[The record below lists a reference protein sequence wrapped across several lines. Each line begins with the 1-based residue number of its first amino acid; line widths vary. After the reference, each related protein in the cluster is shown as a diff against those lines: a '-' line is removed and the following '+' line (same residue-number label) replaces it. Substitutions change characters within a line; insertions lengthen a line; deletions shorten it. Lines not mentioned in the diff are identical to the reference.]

1 MAVITIS
8 RDPGSGGM
16 DIARKVAGAL
26 GYELANHD
34 TTDAI
39 LRQYGLTKF
48 SELYENVPSLLD
60 ILNADN
66 LLIVAMTNEI
76 LEALAKRG
84 NIVILGR
91 AGFAVLSKFA
101 DVLNVRVQAPFDQR
115 VKRVMEREGLTDL
128 PAAEQRIKDEDNVHR
143 KYVRRFY
150 NCEWDDPANFS
161 LALDTS
167 VLSVDAAASLIVEAA
182 KSVEQKARAG
192 DAVTTATIKEDPVL
206 ADAVARVLAK

>member
-16 DIARKVAGAL
+16 EVARKVAAAL
-26 GYELANHD
+26 GYEYADHA

-48 SELYENVPSLLD
+48 SDLYENAPSLLD

-91 AGFAVLSKFA
+91 AGFAVLGKYA
-101 DVLNVRVQAPFDQR
+101 DVLNVRVQAPFADR
-115 VKRVMEREGLTDL
+115 AKRMMEREGATDL
-128 PAAEQRIKDEDNVHR
+128 AAVEAQVKDEDAVHR

-150 NCEWDDPANFS
+150 NCEWDDPSNFS
-161 LALDTS
+161 LILDTS
-167 VLSVDAAASLIVEAA
+167 VLSVEAAARLIVDAA
-182 KSVEQKARAG
+182 KTVEQKARAG
-192 DAVTTATIKEDPVL
+192 DAVTTATLKDDPVL
-206 ADAVARVLAK
+206 DDAINRALGK

>member
-16 DIARKVAGAL
+16 EIARKVAETL
-26 GYELANHD
+26 GYEFADHV

-48 SELYENVPSLLD
+48 SELYENAPSLLD

-66 LLIVAMTNEI
+66 LLMVAMTNEI

-91 AGFAVLSKFA
+91 AGFAVLGKYA
-101 DVLNVRVQAPFDQR
+101 DVLNVRVQAPFADR
-115 VKRVMEREGLTDL
+115 VKRVMEREGLTDQ
-128 PAAEQRIKDEDNVHR
+128 PAAEERIREEDNVHR

-150 NCEWDDPANFS
+150 NCEWDDPANFT

-167 VLSVDAAASLIVEAA
+167 ALSMDAATMLITEAA

-192 DAVTTATIKEDPVL
+192 DAATTATITSDPVL
-206 ADAVARVLAK
+206 DDAINRSLQN

>member
-16 DIARKVAGAL
+16 EIARKVAETL
-26 GYELANHD
+26 GYEFADHA

-66 LLIVAMTNEI
+66 LLMVAMTNEI

-91 AGFAVLSKFA
+91 AGFAVLGKYA
-101 DVLNVRVQAPFDQR
+101 DVLNVRVQAPFADR
-115 VKRVMEREGLTDL
+115 VKRVMEREGLTDQ
-128 PAAEQRIKDEDNVHR
+128 PAAEERIREEDNVHR

-150 NCEWDDPANFS
+150 NCEWDDPSNFT

-167 VLSVDAAASLIVEAA
+167 VLSPEAATVLIAEAA
-182 KSVEQKARAG
+182 KAVEQKARAG
-192 DAVTTATIKEDPVL
+192 DAVTTATIKNDPVL
-206 ADAVARVLAK
+206 DDAINRSLEK

>member
-26 GYELANHD
+26 GYELADHD

-91 AGFAVLSKFA
+91 AGFAVLGKFA

-128 PAAEQRIKDEDNVHR
+128 PDAEQRIKDEDNVHR

-167 VLSVDAAASLIVEAA
+167 VLSVDAAASLIAEAA